1 MKKVNPLPVVVI
13 SLFLCTTLSS
23 ANNISDTTLWKTP
36 TAKLKGVFVVNSNPT
51 KTDIL
56 KLYNDKTYE
65 LMSYSNHNSNCIMK
79 RDIGNYDLTGINL
92 KIQKPKNKT
101 IQSDIYINTL
111 TYVAGKGIYSSKFKS
126 IFHKNKYLMAENK
139 KRDYDFPFYLDR
151 ISKTSVNNKEAV
163 DKSFQKTLIKTI

>member
-1 MKKVNPLPVVVI
+1 
-13 SLFLCTTLSS
+13 
-23 ANNISDTTLWKTP
+23 
-36 TAKLKGVFVVNSNPT
+36 
-51 KTDIL
+51 
-56 KLYNDKTYE
+56 
-65 LMSYSNHNSNCIMK
+65 MK

-111 TYVAGKGIYSSKFKS
+111 TCVAGKGIYSSKFKS

-139 KRDYDFPFYLDR
+139 KRDYDFPFYLDP

-163 DKSFQKTLIKTI
+163 DKSFQKNANKNNLDNYIKGVLASVVLNDAQKLGELVGYDNRVFFDKSNQIKKDLVDKFKNWQGSISSWEKEKMTTI